1 MKFTWGLLFL
11 LMVLDANAAELVPS
25 AMETDPSGWIDIMP
39 PADLNGWS
47 RVPVPPNDPL
57 GQEQWSVED
66 SGRVLV
72 CDGKGGHDMLL
83 CDREFGDVVFH
94 AEFRYTKVDGVTG
107 YNSGIYI
114 RNSKD
119 GSIWHQAQI
128 GDGNGGYLFGETPGP
143 DGEKKFFTTN
153 KEVVDGRVKPAGEW
167 NTIEMTARGSTLSL
181 WVNGAVTCQ
190 YEFCGN
196 PKGLVGV
203 EGEGYRIEFR
213 NLKIKNLQ

>member
-11 LMVLDANAAELVPS
+11 IMAVDGIVAETVPS

-39 PADLNGWS
+39 PADLKGWS

-94 AEFRYTKVDGVTG
+94 VEFRYTKVDGVTG
-107 YNSGIYI
+107 YNSGIYV

-143 DGEKKFFTTN
+143 DGKKTFFTTN

-167 NTIEMTARGSTLSL
+167 NTIEMTARGSSLSL
-181 WVNGAVTCQ
+181 WVNGAVTCR
-190 YEFCGN
+190 YDLCGN

-213 NLKIKNLQ
+213 NLKIKNLH